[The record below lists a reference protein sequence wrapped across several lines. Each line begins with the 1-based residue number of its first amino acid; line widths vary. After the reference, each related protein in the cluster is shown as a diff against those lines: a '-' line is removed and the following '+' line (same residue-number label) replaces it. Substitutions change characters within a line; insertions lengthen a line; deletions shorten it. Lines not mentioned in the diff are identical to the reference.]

1 MEQSRYPADPIPM
14 GYTNAAGLVV
24 PITEADPL
32 PTSGGGGGGGNVTV
46 DNGAG
51 NAVYVRPGTG
61 VNLNTSA
68 VAVSAALPAGTNNIG
83 DVDVLTL
90 PALPA
95 GNNNIGDVD
104 VASVVTPS
112 TVRNAQETVGT
123 SAAAFASSVALQ
135 GFTIKASRLNA
146 GIVYLG
152 GSSGVTSSNGFPL
165 AAGEQVFVACAN
177 ANQIYGIASQAS
189 QNVSLVGS

>member
-68 VAVSAALPAGTNNIG
+68 VTVSAALPAGTNTIGKLAANSGVDIG
-83 DVDVLTL
+83 DVDVTS
-90 PALPA
+90 
-95 GNNNIGDVD
+95 
-104 VASVVTPS
+104 VAAPT